1 MAFTGQNLGLGLT
14 VGRGDPR
21 LSMVNQETPED
32 ADHSQVNP
40 HTQLQ
45 LIESDT
51 CLSGAELGERGW
63 VFSLSSLEPAGT
75 STTQMISSQ
84 RMAEP
89 QDGRNLGP

>member
-45 LIESDT
+45 LQE
-51 CLSGAELGERGW
+51 
-63 VFSLSSLEPAGT
+63 
-75 STTQMISSQ
+75 
-84 RMAEP
+84 
-89 QDGRNLGP
+89 GPP

>member
-1 MAFTGQNLGLGLT
+1 MHSLFPGNVAGPQVPVSFG
-14 VGRGDPR
+14 VKRGHAT
-21 LSMVNQETPED
+21 M
-32 ADHSQVNP
+32 
-40 HTQLQ
+40 LQ

-75 STTQMISSQ
+75 STMQMISSQ

-89 QDGRNLGP
+89 QEGRNLGP